1 MRLDFLLIGVLS
13 TAVVV
18 PRFHAQTSAPAS
30 PRFSDSKSA
39 ATDTSLD
46 LPPLPR
52 SEVSLIGGTVMRM
65 DAIRDRIV
73 VRVFGGKDLTLDF
86 DVRTQILQGTKSAAS
101 RDIRPGTRIYADT
114 ISKEGRIFA
123 KAIRIDAGMPVG
135 EARGQVIDWDAA
147 RRVLRVRDVISSQ
160 PFSVQVGA
168 ATEVRAEGR
177 VVPVTDLISG
187 SLVHVTF
194 RSGSE
199 GTNSAQKVEILARPG
214 SVITF
219 SGRIVVIDLRDGHL
233 TIAGNS
239 GDSTLEVALDSLPQ
253 EAKLRL
259 RQGEDVTV
267 QARFDGRRYQAQ
279 SIEPVSNLQP

>member
-1 MRLDFLLIGVLS
+1 MRVNFLLIGLLS

-18 PRFHAQTSAPAS
+18 PCCHAQTSVATP
-30 PRFSDSKSA
+30 PLRSDNKSA

-65 DAIRDRIV
+65 DPIRDRIV

-86 DVRTQILQGTKSAAS
+86 DVRTQMLQGTNSVAA

-123 KAIRIDAGMPVG
+123 KTIRIEAGLPVG

-147 RRVLRVRDVISSQ
+147 TRVLRVRDVISSQ
-160 PFSVQVGA
+160 PFSVHIGA
-168 ATEVRAEGR
+168 GTEVLDEGR
-177 VVPVTDLISG
+177 IVPVTDLVSG

-194 RSGSE
+194 RSGRES
-199 GTNSAQKVEILARPG
+199 TNSAQKIDILARQG
-214 SVITF
+214 GVVTF
-219 SGRIVVIDLRDGHL
+219 VGRIVVIDLRDGHV
-233 TIAGNS
+233 TIADNS
-239 GDSTLEVALDSLPQ
+239 GDNTFEVALDSLSQ
-253 EAKLRL
+253 DAKLRL
-259 RQGEDVTV
+259 RQGADVIV

-279 SIEPVSNLQP
+279 SIEPVSNPQP